1 MNTDKLATIKFNL
14 DHYYPIKPSP
24 NIFVVDNK
32 ACQCR
37 ELVVSADLDNLIIG
51 QNYSI
56 SYSTLNNT
64 ALFDPS
70 EQTIRAAAN
79 QQKFSTIMFLDPAK
93 THIVKAE
100 ISGTNILA
108 SQMCVIKCGELR
120 GCDVPSDSNI
130 VLNSYNNWEY
140 RFDDFLVFKFIPMSG
155 HSDVVISVASLP
167 EIAPPS
173 NLKLLHIPL
182 INASTD
188 ILLNNTKV
196 GTLIYLTRF
205 DNRSVVMT
213 KNNQNYTGTISPGV
227 SHVV

>member
-1 MNTDKLATIKFNL
+1 MNTEKLATVKFNL
-14 DHYYPIKPSP
+14 DHYYPLKPSP

-51 QNYSI
+51 QVYTITYSA
-56 SYSTLNNT
+56 LNDT
-64 ALFDPS
+64 AMFDPA
-70 EQTIRAAAN
+70 EQVIRAAAK
-79 QQKFSTIMFLDPAK
+79 QQKFSTIMYLDPAK

-100 ISGTNILA
+100 ITGINIIA

-140 RFDDFLVFKFIPMSG
+140 RFDDFLVFKFIPSSG
-155 HSDVVISVASLP
+155 HSDVTMSIPSLP
-167 EIAPPS
+167 EISPPS

-182 INASTD
+182 INASSD
-188 ILLNNTKV
+188 IMLNTTKV

-205 DNRSVVMT
+205 DNKSIVMT
-213 KNNQNYTGTISPGV
+213 KNSQNYTGTITPGV
-227 SHVV
+227 SHVM